1 MDKNIKEAVGAENP
15 TISGLLEQTMV
26 CLKPDD
32 QLQFEAALWWE
43 EIEAKQRATEE
54 QMFEYYSSSGKI
66 RWQNALSSQEVSHG
80 TANI

>member
-66 RWQNALSSQEVSHG
+66 RWQNIMKEIRHEA
-80 TANI
+80 